1 MPKLEARHGEE
12 ATKTEVLTAELLRC
26 VAPLDEGNLRPVQA
40 LVQPPEGVVKVF
52 AAVLVIVRSPEPP
65 EDVDV
70 SWRTGGR
77 RAATH
82 VGSFL
87 EQLRGV
93 GRFTASEASL
103 AAATALLAD
112 PAVLQLGP
120 DAPDVIP
127 LLLAWVRAAVRLQK
141 HLQAASRPLALE
153 LTGARADMLRDEEA
167 LTALA
172 ARHAAL
178 QARTLALLTSLDQST
193 RVKNDQMVS
202 VQTIRRQLAEARA
215 FLETLRQEMHLWQQ
229 RLRALSLSQESACG
243 RCVLAGGMVTYL
255 AAFSQPFRSA
265 LLRDSWLP
273 ALHGHGIGIGTARN
287 VPEEVVLAS
296 VHPLLH
302 TKTSLAQA
310 VSHDEDALL
319 LDNRAV
325 VAATP
330 RWLLMWD
337 PHGLGV
343 DHVRRMEAEGAGG
356 AGGSGPA
363 FAAIDLAEGATSW
376 ANVALALNRARDEGR
391 PILLTRVPQMPTDE
405 LCRFVADH
413 HPQAGGTDHGPTE
426 LDECHHIQARPM
438 GGFWVY
444 LAAAVLDIDAWL
456 SRLEHAGLC
465 AVWRAHATVPAG
477 RPCRHRLQAALRRRA
492 LAPG

>member
-1 MPKLEARHGEE
+1 
-12 ATKTEVLTAELLRC
+12 
-26 VAPLDEGNLRPVQA
+26 
-40 LVQPPEGVVKVF
+40 
-52 AAVLVIVRSPEPP
+52 
-65 EDVDV
+65 
-70 SWRTGGR
+70 
-77 RAATH
+77 
-82 VGSFL
+82 
-87 EQLRGV
+87 
-93 GRFTASEASL
+93 
-103 AAATALLAD
+103 
-112 PAVLQLGP
+112 
-120 DAPDVIP
+120 
-127 LLLAWVRAAVRLQK
+127 
-141 HLQAASRPLALE
+141 
-153 LTGARADMLRDEEA
+153 
-167 LTALA
+167 
-172 ARHAAL
+172 
-178 QARTLALLTSLDQST
+178 
-193 RVKNDQMVS
+193 
-202 VQTIRRQLAEARA
+202 
-215 FLETLRQEMHLWQQ
+215 
-229 RLRALSLSQESACG
+229 
-243 RCVLAGGMVTYL
+243 MVTYL